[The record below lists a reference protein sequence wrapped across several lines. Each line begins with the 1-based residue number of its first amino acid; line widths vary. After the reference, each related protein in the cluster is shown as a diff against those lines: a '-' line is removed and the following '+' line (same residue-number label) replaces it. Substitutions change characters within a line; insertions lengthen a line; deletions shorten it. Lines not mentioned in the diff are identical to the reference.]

1 MAQTSWTGVRRAT
14 SGSGGMHRHWVLV
27 LIGMA
32 GLSSL
37 APAQRRAEALL
48 KPGVRVRYE
57 LPRASHAF
65 SGRVEEVDTLRIVV
79 RPEGTDLRIQLGLD
93 SLRSLAVLEGIRSGA
108 DGAWRGMKAGFQIGI
123 LVGAVATTAV
133 WLSPADERCDD
144 CYFSVTAA
152 TGVISVLGTLGLSL
166 LGAALGASAPGEVW
180 TPVPIHTAGR
190 PRP

>member
-1 MAQTSWTGVRRAT
+1 MDRRRRAT
-14 SGSGGMHRHWVLV
+14 LGSGGMHRRWVLV

-32 GLSSL
+32 GFSSL

-65 SGRVEEVDTLRIVV
+65 RGMVEEVDTLRIVV

-93 SLRSLAVLEGIRSGA
+93 SLRSLAVFEGIRSGA

-123 LVGAVATTAV
+123 LVGAVVTTAV

-152 TGVISVLGTLGLSL
+152 AGVISVLGTLGLSL
-166 LGAALGASAPGEVW
+166 LGAALGASAPGEMW
-180 TPVPIHTAGR
+180 TAVPIHTAGR